1 MTLNIDH
8 TNTVPSASV
17 PGRRRGRSPGAWVAA
32 GLLAGAVIVHGAIHL
47 LGAAK
52 GLGWADVTALA
63 QPTSAAMGVAWLL
76 AAAVTTAAGVLLLA
90 SVRWWWI
97 VGAAAVL
104 LSETVIVIDW
114 GDAAF
119 GTVVNV
125 LLGAAVIYAFAAHG
139 PSSFESYY
147 RRLAGDALH
156 RRAEQTAVPST
167 RPVVRL
173 ITDDDLEGLPAPVA
187 RYVRQ
192 SGAVGHPQPGSFRA
206 LFHGRI
212 RAAGDR
218 PWMSFVGE
226 QVNTFGP
233 MPERFFKMDAIR
245 AHLPVDVLH
254 VFSGNEAR
262 MRVKLCSLVPM
273 VNASGPDLTRAET
286 VTLLNDLCVLA
297 PAALVG
303 ASISWTTMNEH
314 QVRAV
319 FSRGEHT
326 VSAELTFD
334 QQDQLTGFTSDD
346 RFAVSANAKTPRRQ
360 RWSTPLRRYKS
371 FHGHTISSSGLAVWR
386 APAPEGDFAYL
397 EFELDDIVYG

>member
-8 TNTVPSASV
+8 TTTPSPTVP
-17 PGRRRGRSPGAWVAA
+17 GTTRGRSPGGWVAA

-52 GLGWADVTALA
+52 GLGWAEVTALA
-63 QPTSAAMGVAWLL
+63 QPTSAAMGVAWLV
-76 AAAVTTAAGVLLLA
+76 AAAVTIAAGVLLLA
-90 SVRWWWI
+90 SVRWWWV

-104 LSETVIVIDW
+104 LSQTAIVIDW
-114 GDAAF
+114 RDAAF
-119 GTVVNV
+119 GTGVNV
-125 LLGAAVIYAFAAHG
+125 VLGAAVIYAYAAHG
-139 PSSFESYY
+139 PSSFESSY
-147 RRLAGDALH
+147 RRRAGHALR
-156 RRAEQTAVPST
+156 RRAEQNSVPLT
-167 RPVVRL
+167 RPPVPL
-173 ITDDDLEGLPAPVA
+173 ITEGDLERLPAPVA
-187 RYVRQ
+187 RYISQ
-192 SGAVGHPQPGSFRA
+192 SGAVGHPQPSSFRA

-212 RAAGDR
+212 RAAGDK
-218 PWMSFVGE
+218 PWMNFVGE

-233 MPERFFKMDAIR
+233 MPERFFKMDATR

-273 VNASGPDLTRAET
+273 VTASGPDLTRAET

-303 ASISWTTMNEH
+303 ASITWTTMNEH
-314 QVRAV
+314 QARAV
-319 FSRGEHT
+319 FTRGDQT

-360 RWSTPLRRYKS
+360 RWSTPLRRYRS
-371 FHGHTISSSGLAVWR
+371 FHGHMISSSGLAVWH